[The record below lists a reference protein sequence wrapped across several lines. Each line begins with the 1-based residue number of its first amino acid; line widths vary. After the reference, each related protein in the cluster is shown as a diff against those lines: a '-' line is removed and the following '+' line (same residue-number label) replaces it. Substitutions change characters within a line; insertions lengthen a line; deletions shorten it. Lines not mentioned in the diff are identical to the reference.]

1 MLPLNLCF
9 KKSSKLS
16 LTPNYSS
23 AYVSKPILI
32 IDSMSTLLFALGD
45 LTTMMKS
52 YSAFGP
58 SLSVIRLV
66 SSFDTGFS
74 MYQASCL
81 ISLFTITAPFLSL
94 VSDSRL
100 KGKVG
105 LSNFCFIWSFLQ
117 DRLLAST
124 DSSTIYSHSERF
136 PTLRVDPSI
145 LPGKKELQ
153 FKMCE
158 STNIIFLM
166 STYRLDCFLAFVNAA
181 VCSFNFSFSRAKA
194 SLRLCCSDFSSLYSS
209 SSRFSYSEDVDA

>member
-1 MLPLNLCF
+1 MELLLKRAGLLTAWDTLWKANSTSISCSPVFLKGILNFCWPDMFLIARGMCLSCKRLDSRCGSCGFMLFMQISLGIWTCPASNISSLWIWVTFFLSFRKSFMLPLNLCF

-94 VSDSRL
+94 ASDSRL
-100 KGKVG
+100 KGKLG
-105 LSNFCFIWSFLQ
+105 LSNFCFIWSFL
-117 DRLLAST
+117 
-124 DSSTIYSHSERF
+124 
-136 PTLRVDPSI
+136 
-145 LPGKKELQ
+145 
-153 FKMCE
+153 
-158 STNIIFLM
+158 
-166 STYRLDCFLAFVNAA
+166 
-181 VCSFNFSFSRAKA
+181 
-194 SLRLCCSDFSSLYSS
+194 
-209 SSRFSYSEDVDA
+209 